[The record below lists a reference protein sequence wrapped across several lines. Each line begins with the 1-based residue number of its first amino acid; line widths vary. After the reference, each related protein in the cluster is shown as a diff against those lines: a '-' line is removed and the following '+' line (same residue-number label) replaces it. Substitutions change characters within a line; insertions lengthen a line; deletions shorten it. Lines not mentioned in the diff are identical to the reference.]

1 MSFIE
6 ELKRRNV
13 FRVGIGYGILAWL
26 IAQVADLFMEA
37 FGAPEWALKSLLIV
51 LLLGFPIALFFAWA
65 FELTPDGIK
74 READVDRAQSITR
87 KTGRGLDRAIIGV
100 LALALG
106 YFVWDKFSTGETP
119 SSDPTQAEAAP
130 AENPAAGAPADAIA
144 LPTDAS
150 IAVLPFENRSQR
162 VEDEHFSSGIH
173 DDLLTQLAQ
182 IGSLRV
188 ISRTSVAQFKDTT
201 LSVREIAETLGVSTI
216 LEGGVQ
222 RSGDQVR
229 INMQLIDAATDA
241 HLWAE
246 TFDRELTAS
255 NVFSIQSEVAGA
267 VSDALRLTL
276 TPDEQER
283 MGQVPTE
290 NLAALELY
298 FKGRLELDE
307 RTLPAITSA
316 RMRFEEARR
325 LDPSFALAWAGEA
338 LAIVLLVDGG
348 TSYGDI
354 PRTEAMAMA
363 RPLMEQAF
371 ALAPEDPQVLGAYG
385 LLERTDLENDAAL
398 DYFRRSLDTN
408 PSSGEVLNWQRMSQ
422 ANAGLWEASLA
433 SADRMVEVDPMSKIA
448 LYNASA
454 SFVNTPY
461 DDGERVEQLL
471 DRLEG
476 LDRSYGVAAR
486 GLVANYRGQVLEAI
500 RQYFTVIELDPGRVS
515 ARDRLA
521 GLLLELG
528 LVEEA
533 MQIDPRR
540 DELDE
545 AFARGEWEHGLALA
559 QAQFEQDPDSF
570 ENLFDLLYVR
580 VRSSDRFEDAL
591 PLVTASAAGMEN
603 AGIRFAPLYLT
614 MARIAQLADA
624 PAEARQLRDQGV
636 ELLQR
641 QIDAGVSSTWVELSR
656 LMLSVIDGDTES
668 ALQALE
674 ASMEL
679 GYRDR
684 FLADNALLQPLWDD
698 LQFQAE
704 VARMNQLIEQERVQ
718 VAAMLCGP
726 DRIVQSYQPAPETCA
741 LYPGS

>member
-1 MSFIE
+1 
-6 ELKRRNV
+6 
-13 FRVGIGYGILAWL
+13 
-26 IAQVADLFMEA
+26 
-37 FGAPEWALKSLLIV
+37 
-51 LLLGFPIALFFAWA
+51 
-65 FELTPDGIK
+65 
-74 READVDRAQSITR
+74 
-87 KTGRGLDRAIIGV
+87 
-100 LALALG
+100 
-106 YFVWDKFSTGETP
+106 
-119 SSDPTQAEAAP
+119 
-130 AENPAAGAPADAIA
+130 
-144 LPTDAS
+144 
-150 IAVLPFENRSQR
+150 
-162 VEDEHFSSGIH
+162 
-173 DDLLTQLAQ
+173 
-182 IGSLRV
+182 
-188 ISRTSVAQFKDTT
+188 
-201 LSVREIAETLGVSTI
+201 
-216 LEGGVQ
+216 
-222 RSGDQVR
+222 
-229 INMQLIDAATDA
+229 
-241 HLWAE
+241 
-246 TFDRELTAS
+246 
-255 NVFSIQSEVAGA
+255 
-267 VSDALRLTL
+267 
-276 TPDEQER
+276 
-283 MGQVPTE
+283 
-290 NLAALELY
+290 
-298 FKGRLELDE
+298 
-307 RTLPAITSA
+307 
-316 RMRFEEARR
+316 
-325 LDPSFALAWAGEA
+325 
-338 LAIVLLVDGG
+338 
-348 TSYGDI
+348 
-354 PRTEAMAMA
+354 
-363 RPLMEQAF
+363 MEQAF

-398 DYFRRSLDTN
+398 DYFRRSLDAN